1 MKKDDKKL
9 LHRAL
14 DGEVSRSE
22 TRRLRRALQQDGR
35 ARAEFEQLRKVVKDT
50 ERIKILPPEDFT
62 RRVLEETRKIQPPRP
77 QQ

>member
-22 TRRLRRALQQDGR
+22 TRRLRRALREDGR
-35 ARAEFEQLRKVVKDT
+35 ARVEFEQLRKVVKDT
-50 ERIKILPPEDFT
+50 ERIKILPPQDFT
-62 RRVLEETRKIQPPRP
+62 RRVLEETRKIRPPRP
-77 QQ
+77 R

>member
-1 MKKDDKKL
+1 MRKDDKKL

-77 QQ
+77 Q